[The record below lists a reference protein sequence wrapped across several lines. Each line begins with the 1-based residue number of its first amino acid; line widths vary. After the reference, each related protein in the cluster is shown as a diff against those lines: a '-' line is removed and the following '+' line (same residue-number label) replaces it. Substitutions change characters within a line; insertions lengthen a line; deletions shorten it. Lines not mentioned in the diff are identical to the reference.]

1 MPFDS
6 GDYEANKEKEAAR
19 NKTYYEANKEKLS
32 AQKKA
37 YYEAN
42 KEKIA
47 AKNKAYREANKE
59 KLSAYD
65 KARYEANKEK
75 ALARHKA
82 YREANKEK
90 ERTRNKAYR
99 EANKEKELARHKAYR
114 EANKERI
121 KAYYEANKEKIAA
134 QNKVYYEANK
144 ERLKEKYMLR
154 GARKRAKKNSIPFN
168 LTEDYL
174 KSIYPSDMICPV
186 LGFEM
191 STGLDENGSND
202 TSPSLDRIIP
212 EKGYVQGNVVVV
224 SMRANT
230 LKRDATPEE
239 LRKVADFY
247 GKVFEQLDNKQLEL
261 DFMNEG

>member
-6 GDYEANKEKEAAR
+6 GDYEANKEKER
-19 NKTYYEANKEKLS
+19 
-32 AQKKA
+32 AQQKA
-37 YYEAN
+37 YREAN

-47 AKNKAYREANKE
+47 AQHKAYREANKEKIAARNRAYREANKEKVAGLNKAYREANKE
-59 KLSAYD
+59 KVA
-65 KARYEANKEK
+65 ARQ
-75 ALARHKA
+75 KA

-90 ERTRNKAYR
+90 IAARQKAY
-99 EANKEKELARHKAYR
+99 N
-114 EANKERI
+114 
-121 KAYYEANKEKIAA
+121 EANKEKIKAY
-134 QNKVYYEANK
+134 KEAN
-144 ERLKEKYMLR
+144 LPKYMFSN
-154 GARKRAKKNSIPFN
+154 AYSRAKKNNIPFN

-191 STGLDENGSND
+191 SVGLDENGSSE

-230 LKRDATPEE
+230 IKRDATPEE
-239 LRKVADFY
+239 LRKVTDFY
-247 GKVFEQLDNKQLEL
+247 EKVFEQLDDSQLEL
-261 DFMNEG
+261 DFMNES

>member
-6 GDYEANKEKEAAR
+6 GDYEANKEKKRAQQKA
-19 NKTYYEANKEKLS
+19 YYEANKEKIKAYREANKEKIA
-32 AQKKA
+32 AQKRA

-47 AKNKAYREANKE
+47 AREKARYEANKEKIAARYKAYREANIEKERARHKAYREANIERIKAYREANKE
-59 KLSAYD
+59 KIAARQKAYR
-65 KARYEANKEK
+65 AANKEK
-75 ALARHKA
+75 
-82 YREANKEK
+82 
-90 ERTRNKAYR
+90 T
-99 EANKEKELARHKAYR
+99 
-114 EANKERI
+114 
-121 KAYYEANKEKIAA
+121 
-134 QNKVYYEANK
+134 
-144 ERLKEKYMLR
+144 MLNT
-154 GARKRAKKNSIPFN
+154 ARKRAKKNNIPFN

-191 STGLDENGSND
+191 SVGLDENGRPD

-230 LKRDATPEE
+230 IKRDATPEE

-247 GKVFEQLDNKQLEL
+247 EKVFEQLDNKQLDL
-261 DFMNEG
+261 DFTNES

>member
-6 GDYEANKEKEAAR
+6 GDYEANKEKKRAY
-19 NKTYYEANKEKLS
+19 NKVYHEANKEKVR
-32 AQKKA
+32 AWKKA

-47 AKNKAYREANKE
+47 AKNKAY
-59 KLSAYD
+59 
-65 KARYEANKEK
+65 YEANKEK
-75 ALARHKA
+75 RTAKDKA
-82 YREANKEK
+82 YREANKERIAARKKAYYEANK
-90 ERTRNKAYR
+90 EKVRTRHKAYR

-114 EANKERI
+114 EANKERV
-121 KAYYEANKEKIAA
+121 KAYNEANKEQRAA
-134 QNKVYYEANK
+134 RDKAYRVTNK
-144 ERLKEKYMLR
+144 EKVMLL
-154 GARKRAKKNSIPFN
+154 GVRKRAKKNNIPFN

-191 STGLDENGSND
+191 SPGLDENGRSD

-230 LKRDATPEE
+230 LKRDATLEE
-239 LRKVADFY
+239 IRKVADFY
-247 GKVFEQLDNKQLEL
+247 EKVYDQLDDGQLEL
-261 DFMNEG
+261 DFTNES

>member
-6 GDYEANKEKEAAR
+6 GDYEANKEKKRAQQKA
-19 NKTYYEANKEKLS
+19 YYEANKEKIKAYREANKEKIA
-32 AQKKA
+32 AQKRA

-47 AKNKAYREANKE
+47 AREKARYEANKEKIAARYKAYREANIEKERARHKAYREANIERIKAYREANKE
-59 KLSAYD
+59 KIAARQKAYR
-65 KARYEANKEK
+65 AANKEK
-75 ALARHKA
+75 
-82 YREANKEK
+82 
-90 ERTRNKAYR
+90 T
-99 EANKEKELARHKAYR
+99 
-114 EANKERI
+114 
-121 KAYYEANKEKIAA
+121 
-134 QNKVYYEANK
+134 
-144 ERLKEKYMLR
+144 MLNT
-154 GARKRAKKNSIPFN
+154 ARKRAKKNNIPFN

-191 STGLDENGSND
+191 SMGLDGNGWTD

-230 LKRDATPEE
+230 IKRDATPEE

-247 GKVFEQLDNKQLEL
+247 EKVFEQLDNKQLEL

>member
-6 GDYEANKEKEAAR
+6 GDYEANKEKKR
-19 NKTYYEANKEKLS
+19 
-32 AQKKA
+32 AQDKA

-42 KEKIA
+42 KEKVA
-47 AKNKAYREANKE
+47 ARQKAYREANKE
-59 KLSAYD
+59 KLAAQD
-65 KARYEANKEK
+65 KAHYEANKETI
-75 ALARHKA
+75 LAQQKA

-90 ERTRNKAYR
+90 LAARQKAYR
-99 EANKEKELARHKAYR
+99 EANKEKILAQDKAYR
-114 EANKERI
+114 EANKEKILARR
-121 KAYYEANKEKIAA
+121 KAHYEANKETILA
-134 QNKVYYEANK
+134 QKKAYREANK
-144 ERLKEKYMLR
+144 EKNMLR
-154 GARKRAKKNSIPFN
+154 SARKRAEKNNLPFN

-191 STGLDENGSND
+191 SMGFDENGWTD
-202 TSPSLDRIIP
+202 TSPSLDRITP

-230 LKRDATPEE
+230 IKRDATPEE

-247 GKVFEQLDNKQLEL
+247 EKVFEQLDDRQLEL

>member
-6 GDYEANKEKEAAR
+6 GDYEANKEKKRAQQKA
-19 NKTYYEANKEKLS
+19 YYEANKEKIKAYREANKEKIA
-32 AQKKA
+32 AQKRA

-47 AKNKAYREANKE
+47 AREKARYEANKEKIAARYKAYREANIEKERARHKAYREANIERIKAYREANKE
-59 KLSAYD
+59 KIAARQKAYR
-65 KARYEANKEK
+65 AANKEK
-75 ALARHKA
+75 
-82 YREANKEK
+82 
-90 ERTRNKAYR
+90 T
-99 EANKEKELARHKAYR
+99 
-114 EANKERI
+114 
-121 KAYYEANKEKIAA
+121 
-134 QNKVYYEANK
+134 
-144 ERLKEKYMLR
+144 MLNT
-154 GARKRAKKNSIPFN
+154 ARKRAKKNNIPFN

-191 STGLDENGSND
+191 SMGLDGNGWVD

-212 EKGYVQGNVVVV
+212 EKGYVQGNVVVI
-224 SMRANT
+224 SMRANSI
-230 LKRDATPEE
+230 KRDATPGE

-247 GKVFEQLDNKQLEL
+247 EKVFDHLDDGQLEL

>member
-6 GDYEANKEKEAAR
+6 VDYEANKEKEAAR
-19 NKTYYEANKEKLS
+19 T
-32 AQKKA
+32 KA

-47 AKNKAYREANKE
+47 ATSKAYREANKE
-59 KLSAYD
+59 KIA
-65 KARYEANKEK
+65 ARD
-75 ALARHKA
+75 KA

-90 ERTRNKAYR
+90 VAARKKAYYEANKEKLIAHHKVYYEANKETILAQKKAYR
-99 EANKEKELARHKAYR
+99 EANKEK
-114 EANKERI
+114 NM
-121 KAYYEANKEKIAA
+121 
-134 QNKVYYEANK
+134 
-144 ERLKEKYMLR
+144 LKN
-154 GARKRAKKNSIPFN
+154 ARKRAKKNNIPFN

-191 STGLDENGSND
+191 SVGLDENGSMG

-212 EKGYVQGNVVVV
+212 EEGYVQGNVVVI

-230 LKRDATPEE
+230 IKNNATPEE
-239 LRKVADFY
+239 IRKVADFY
-247 GKVFEQLDNKQLEL
+247 EKVFEQLDNKQLDL
-261 DFMNEG
+261 DFTNES

>member
-6 GDYEANKEKEAAR
+6 GDYEANKEK
-19 NKTYYEANKEKLS
+19 KL
-32 AQKKA
+32 AQD
-37 YYEAN
+37 
-42 KEKIA
+42 
-47 AKNKAYREANKE
+47 KAYREANKE
-59 KLSAYD
+59 K
-65 KARYEANKEK
+65 EA
-75 ALARHKA
+75 ARHKA

-90 ERTRNKAYR
+90 EAARKKAYR
-99 EANKEKELARHKAYR
+99 EANKEKIAARK
-114 EANKERI
+114 
-121 KAYYEANKEKIAA
+121 KAYYEANKEKMASKSRAYYYANIERERARNRAYKEANKEKLAA

-144 ERLKEKYMLR
+144 ERYKAYYEANAERYMYV
-154 GARKRAKKNSIPFN
+154 GALKRAKKNNIPFN

-191 STGLDENGSND
+191 SVGLDENGSKE

-212 EKGYVQGNVVVV
+212 EKGYVQGNVIIV
-224 SMRANT
+224 SMRANSI
-230 LKRDATPEE
+230 KRDATSEE

-247 GKVFEQLDNKQLEL
+247 EKVFEQLDDGQLEL

>member
-6 GDYEANKEKEAAR
+6 GDYEANKEKKRAQQKA
-19 NKTYYEANKEKLS
+19 YYEANKEKIKAYREANKEKIA
-32 AQKKA
+32 AQKRA

-47 AKNKAYREANKE
+47 AREKARYEANKEKIAARYKARYEANKEKIAARYKAYREANIEKERARHKAYREANIERIKAYREANKE
-59 KLSAYD
+59 KIAARQKAYR
-65 KARYEANKEK
+65 AANKEK
-75 ALARHKA
+75 
-82 YREANKEK
+82 
-90 ERTRNKAYR
+90 T
-99 EANKEKELARHKAYR
+99 
-114 EANKERI
+114 
-121 KAYYEANKEKIAA
+121 
-134 QNKVYYEANK
+134 
-144 ERLKEKYMLR
+144 MLNT
-154 GARKRAKKNSIPFN
+154 ARKRAKKNNIPFN

-191 STGLDENGSND
+191 SMGLDGNGWTD

-230 LKRDATPEE
+230 IKRDATPEE

-247 GKVFEQLDNKQLEL
+247 EKVFEQLDDRQLEL